1 MMTIAVIMRVNDGLV
16 LATDS
21 ASTVMLPD
29 EKGNE
34 FVYHVYNHADKIFNL
49 KKGKSIACMT

>member
-1 MMTIAVIMRVNDGLV
+1 MTIAVIMRVNDGLV

-21 ASTVMLPD
+21 ASSVTLLD
-29 EKGNE
+29 EEGNE

-49 KKGKSIACMT
+49 KKEKTIT